1 MSILDGIEILV
12 EDAGQPPAFPE
23 NFLPLLHQIRHALS
37 HLLQTGEAT
46 ILDLGAIPFG
56 PADEEKLLSFLGV
69 GEIESR
75 IDALGQSRVRESRY
89 PGVWLVEHKNPGEER
104 ISLQIEIAEVP
115 EILKAQKADI
125 RDGLE
130 NLSEKLSTEGL

>member
-1 MSILDGIEILV
+1 MSKLYFTYSAMN
-12 EDAGQPPAFPE
+12 AGKSA
-23 NFLPLLHQIRHALS
+23 I
-37 HLLQTGEAT
+37 LLQAAHNYGERGMKVMLWTSEHHAES
-46 ILDLGAIPFG
+46 AE
-56 PADEEKLLSFLGV
+56 AES

-75 IDALGQSRVRESRY
+75 IDGLGHSRVWESRY

>member
-1 MSILDGIEILV
+1 MHSL
-12 EDAGQPPAFPE
+12 A
-23 NFLPLLHQIRHALS
+23 
-37 HLLQTGEAT
+37 
-46 ILDLGAIPFG
+46 
-56 PADEEKLLSFLGV
+56 K
-69 GEIESR
+69 
-75 IDALGQSRVRESRY
+75 
-89 PGVWLVEHKNPGEER
+89 KNPGEER